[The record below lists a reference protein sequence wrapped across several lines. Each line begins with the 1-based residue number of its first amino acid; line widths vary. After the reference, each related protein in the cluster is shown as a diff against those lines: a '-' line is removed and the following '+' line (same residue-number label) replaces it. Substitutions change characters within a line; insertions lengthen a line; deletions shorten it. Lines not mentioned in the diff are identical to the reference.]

1 MGGPLPAMI
10 HVMEAMTSVG
20 LPPSASRE
28 EADDYRRFEA
38 IYRELCVLQPGTP
51 SLRGKDKWERR
62 VHSRVRAG
70 TFSLETKR
78 FFS

>member
-38 IYRELCVLQPGTP
+38 IYRELCVAPTGDPFITREVP
-51 SLRGKDKWERR
+51 ASAG
-62 VHSRVRAG
+62 SYRAYP
-70 TFSLETKR
+70 
-78 FFS
+78 